1 MKIALATTAVSLLAL
16 AGVAY
21 ATQRRRTR
29 GRFAFIRKLV

>member
-1 MKIALATTAVSLLAL
+1 MKMAMATTALSMLAI

-29 GRFAFIRKLV
+29 RRCAFIRNLV